1 MSGDALAAPRG
12 LVRGPLVS
20 VLVPTLREERALP
33 ATLDHLAALP
43 GNWEVVVADGGSRDA
58 SVAVARAH
66 PVGARVLHAE
76 GGRAA
81 QCNTAARAA
90 RGDVLLFLHADSRLP
105 VDAYASL
112 AQAAR
117 EGAAG
122 GNFALRFDGGD
133 AFARVLGRVY
143 AFQRRHGLY
152 YGDSSMWLTRAAW
165 EHLGGFCEL
174 PIMDDY
180 DLVRRLEALGPTRC
194 LPGPAT
200 TSDRRWRAMGIARTL
215 VSWWVIRWLYVAGVP
230 AQRLAA
236 LYRVVR

>member
-1 MSGDALAAPRG
+1 MVGHRTGVSAGS
-12 LVRGPLVS
+12 PLVS
-20 VLVPTLREERALP
+20 VLVPTLHEERQLGQM
-33 ATLDHLAALP
+33 LDHLAALP
-43 GNWEVVVADGGSRDA
+43 GRWEVVVADGGSRDG
-58 SVAVARAH
+58 SVAIARAH
-66 PVGARVLHAE
+66 PVGARVLRAA

-81 QCNTAARAA
+81 QCNAAGWAA

-122 GNFALRFDGGD
+122 GNFALRFDGAD
-133 AFARVLGRVY
+133 AFARMLGRVY

-152 YGDSSMWLTRAAW
+152 YGDSSVWLTRASW
-165 EHLGGFCEL
+165 EQLGGFREL

-215 VSWWVIRWLYVAGVP
+215 VSWWVIRWLYMAGVP
-230 AQRLAA
+230 AERLAD